1 MKTLSRVAVAATIA
15 LALGAGS
22 AVPAFADTDGP
33 SRAEALSLNEEYG
46 DLSAAELNALPEEE
60 LSKIEEAAEVAT
72 FDETTTVTYD
82 AAATAIAAKSTSMK
96 STTATTP
103 VILCYTS
110 RAQRTAKSV
119 VGINLYMSYTVGG
132 WCRSGSKVVSASL
145 KDSGSQT
152 YYLGWS
158 SNGKIGSGSGVVSGQ
173 GRSYAQYKFTFHLGT
188 PVPTQY
194 PTPCVRVKGLG
205 NASAQ
210 SDYTC
215 GIY

>member
-1 MKTLSRVAVAATIA
+1 MKTWSRIGLAATIT

-22 AVPAFADTDGP
+22 ATPAFADESVP
-33 SRAEALSLNEEYG
+33 SLAEAISLNQKYG
-46 DLSAAELNALPEEE
+46 DLSAAELKALPRDE
-60 LSKIEEAAEVAT
+60 LARIEDAAEVAT

-82 AAATAIAAKSTSMK
+82 AAATAVAAKSRSLQ
-96 STTATTP
+96 STTAARP

-110 RAQRTAKSV
+110 RAQRTAKSA

-145 KDSGSQT
+145 KASGSQT

-158 SNGKIGSGSGVVSGQ
+158 SNGKIGGGSGVASGQ
-173 GRSYAQYKFTFHLGT
+173 GRSYAQYKFTFQLGT